1 MAAGYH
7 IRQFISSLLK
17 RMLGLITSTEFP
29 EPVFLDVKG
38 D

>member
-17 RMLGLITSTEFP
+17 RSLITSTELP